1 LKKYFIKTNKITPIS
16 LYNTSLSLGIVAST
30 WFNPWMKGEVFG
42 EFNKFIDTMNIN
54 DKIPEETWNKFVH
67 VNWIVNIV
75 VLVALC
81 LMIVLFISALF
92 LQKKNK
98 LLSTIDPNKNITN

>member
-1 LKKYFIKTNKITPIS
+1 LKKYFVKTNKITPIS

-42 EFNKFIDTMNIN
+42 EFNDFVDTMNIN
-54 DKIPEETWNKFVH
+54 DKIPDETWNKFVH

-98 LLSTIDPNKNITN
+98 LLSTIDPNKNNTN